1 MDSKQLV
8 FHDDAR
14 ARVMRGVDQL
24 ANAVKCTLGP
34 KARTVI
40 LERSFG
46 PPLIINSG
54 VMVAREVVLSDPVEN
69 IGAQLAREVASRTSD
84 VAGDGTT
91 TATVLAQ
98 AIARE
103 GMKYVTEGVNP
114 LDLKRGIDMA
124 VEHVVAELKAAAR
137 PCTNMTEITQVATI
151 SANSDRTIG
160 ELVARAIEKVG
171 KDGAITVEDGTGLLS
186 ELEIVEGMQFDRGFT
201 SPYFINSD
209 KQRAVLEEPLILL
222 TDRKVSAI
230 KDLLPILEQ
239 TAQAGKPLLL
249 IAEEVEGE
257 ALATLVVN
265 AVRGI
270 IKVCAVKAP
279 GFGDRRKAMLE
290 DIAILTGGTVI
301 SEELGL
307 SLDKAKLDMLG
318 RAKRVEIDK
327 DNTTLIGGRGDA
339 GRIKARIAAIRE
351 LMESTTSTYDKEKLQ
366 ERAAKLS
373 GGVALVKVGAAT
385 ETELKERKAR
395 VEDALHATHAAMEEG
410 VLPGGGVGLL
420 RTRRALSGLRGDNE
434 DQNLGIRI
442 VSRALEAPLR
452 QIAEN
457 AGADASVVVAA
468 VARRKDAYGY
478 NAATGKYGDLVAMGV
493 LDPCKVTRTALQNA
507 SSIAGLL
514 LTTDVV
520 VANKPKKETPA
531 APMPG
536 AEPEF

>member
-1 MDSKQLV
+1 MDSKLLV

-14 ARVMRGVDQL
+14 NRVMRGVEQL
-24 ANAVKCTLGP
+24 ANAVRMTLGP

-40 LERSFG
+40 LERPYG

-54 VMVAREVVLSDPVEN
+54 VAVAREIVLSDPVEN
-69 IGAQLAREVASRTSD
+69 LGAQLAREVASRTSD

-91 TATVLAQ
+91 TATVLAHS
-98 AIARE
+98 IARE

-114 LDLKRGIDMA
+114 LDLKRGIDLA
-124 VEHVVAELKAAAR
+124 VDCVVADLKAAAR
-137 PCTNMTEITQVATI
+137 PCTAKIEITQVASI
-151 SANSDRTIG
+151 SANNDASIG
-160 ELVARAIEKVG
+160 ELVANAIEKVG
-171 KDGAITVEDGTGLLS
+171 KDGAVTVEDGTGLLS
-186 ELEIVEGMQFDRGFT
+186 ELEIVEGMQFDRGYL

-209 KQRAVLEEPLILL
+209 KQRAILEDPFVLL
-222 TDRKVSAI
+222 TDRKLSSI

-239 TAQAGKPLLL
+239 TAQAGKPLLV

-265 AVRGI
+265 AVRGV

-290 DIAILTGGTVI
+290 DIAVLTGATVV
-301 SEELGL
+301 SEEIGL
-307 SLDKAKLDMLG
+307 ALDKAKIENLG
-318 RAKRVEIDK
+318 RAKRIEIDK
-327 DNTTLIGGRGDA
+327 DNTTIVGGHGDA
-339 GRIKARIAAIRE
+339 ARIRDRIAALRDQVE
-351 LMESTTSTYDKEKLQ
+351 ASTSTYDKEKLQ

-373 GGVALVKVGAAT
+373 GGVALLKVGAAT

-395 VEDALHATHAAMEEG
+395 VEDALHATRAAMEEG

-420 RTRRALSGLRGDNE
+420 RARAALKALRGANE

-442 VSRALEAPLR
+442 VARALETPLR

-468 VARRKDAYGY
+468 VARRKGAYGY
-478 NAATGKYGDLVAMGV
+478 NAATGKYGDLVTMGV

-507 SSIAGLL
+507 ASIASLL
-514 LTTDVV
+514 LTTDCVV
-520 VANKPKKETPA
+520 VNKPKKESQSA
-531 APMPG
+531 AQPQM
-536 AEPEF
+536 EPEF

>member
-1 MDSKQLV
+1 MDSKQLI

-24 ANAVKCTLGP
+24 ANAVRVTLGP

-46 PPLIINSG
+46 SPIIINSG
-54 VMVAREVVLSDPVEN
+54 VMVAKEITLSDPVEN
-69 IGAQLAREVASRTSD
+69 LGAQLAREVASRTSD

-114 LDLKRGIDMA
+114 LDLKRGIDLA
-124 VEHVVAELKAAAR
+124 VDKVVAELKSGAR
-137 PCTNMTEITQVATI
+137 PCTTNTEIVQVATI
-151 SANSDRTIG
+151 SANNDRAIG

-171 KDGAITVEDGTGLLS
+171 KDGAITVEDGTGILS

-209 KQRAVLEEPLILL
+209 KQRAVLEDPLVLL

-249 IAEEVEGE
+249 VAEDIEGE

-265 AVRGI
+265 AVRGV

-307 SLDKAKLDMLG
+307 TLDKARLELLG

-327 DNTTLIGGRGDA
+327 DNTTIIGGRGEA
-339 GRIKARIAAIRE
+339 GRIAARIASIRE
-351 LMESTTSTYDKEKLQ
+351 QIEAASSTYDKEKLQ

-373 GGVALVKVGAAT
+373 GGVALMKVGAAT

-420 RTRRALSGLRGDNE
+420 RTRRALAVLRGDNE

-457 AGADASVVVAA
+457 AGADASVVVSA

-507 SSIAGLL
+507 ASIAGLL

-536 AEPEF
+536 GEPEF

>member
-1 MDSKQLV
+1 MDSKQLI

-124 VEHVVAELKAAAR
+124 VEKVVAELKAAAR
-137 PCTNMTEITQVATI
+137 PCTSNTEITQVATI
-151 SANSDRTIG
+151 SANSDQAIG

-209 KQRAVLEEPLILL
+209 KQRAVLEDPLVLL
-222 TDRKVSAI
+222 TDRKISAI

-249 IAEEVEGE
+249 IAEDIEGE

-327 DNTTLIGGRGDA
+327 DNTTVIGGRGDA
-339 GRIKARIAAIRE
+339 GKIKERIAAIRE
-351 LMESTTSTYDKEKLQ
+351 QMESTTSTYDKEKLQ

-420 RTRRALSGLRGDNE
+420 RTRRALSVLRGDNE

-468 VARRKDAYGY
+468 VARRKDGYGY

-520 VANKPKKETPA
+520 VANKPKKEAPP

-536 AEPEF
+536 GEPEF